1 MTTLCLILG
10 VTFPILPRIFTV
22 SSRYF
27 ISSARFSVVFLPCKR
42 PKGRADA
49 VGQEHQP
56 YILDPL
62 DDLDEDTRGIDGVE
76 VIGDGNHCQISS
88 LIQQIEV
95 LAMASGKAEREA
107 LSVPGMSIRTMP
119 SNFFASSIEDCRLWR
134 SVVSMVLTSQGTA
147 TSGFAASSL
156 SL

>member
-1 MTTLCLILG
+1 MRKAGGEERAVVTNLVVGIVEGVDVDGKAAGMLCR
-10 VTFPILPRIFTV
+10 V
-22 SSRYF
+22 
-27 ISSARFSVVFLPCKR
+27 
-42 PKGRADA
+42 DA
-49 VGQEHQP
+49 VGQEYQP
-56 YILDPL
+56 YILDSL

-76 VIGDGNHCQISS
+76 VVGDRNHCQIRS

-107 LSVPGMSIRTMP
+107 LSVPGMSTRTMP

-134 SVVSMVLTSQGTA
+134 SVMSMVLTSHGTA
-147 TSGFAASSL
+147 TSGFAASFL